1 MYGCE
6 SWTIKKAE
14 HQIIG
19 TFELC
24 CWRRLDWESCGLQG
38 NQNQSILKEIN
49 PEYSLEKLTLKLQLQ
64 YYGHLIWR
72 ADSLEETLMPRKI
85 EGRKR
90 KGRQRVRWL
99 DDIHDSMDMSWASFG
114 SWWWTRKPG
123 VRQSLGLRRVGHGWA
138 TKNNFL
144 GSVTHTGSSQ
154 RKDTLL
160 TRLCCGLLFPSDILY
175 FLVTKMR
182 YRQEKL
188 KQNNKRYKLIS
199 IFSGM

>member
-1 MYGCE
+1 MCVCE
-6 SWTIKKAE
+6 GE
-14 HQIIG
+14 
-19 TFELC
+19 
-24 CWRRLDWESCGLQG
+24 RRGGDDNDDEQ
-38 NQNQSILKEIN
+38 
-49 PEYSLEKLTLKLQLQ
+49 
-64 YYGHLIWR
+64 
-72 ADSLEETLMPRKI
+72 EER
-85 EGRKR
+85 E
-90 KGRQRVRWL
+90 
-99 DDIHDSMDMSWASFG
+99 AS
-114 SWWWTRKPG
+114 
-123 VRQSLGLRRVGHGWA
+123 
-138 TKNNFL
+138 KNNFL